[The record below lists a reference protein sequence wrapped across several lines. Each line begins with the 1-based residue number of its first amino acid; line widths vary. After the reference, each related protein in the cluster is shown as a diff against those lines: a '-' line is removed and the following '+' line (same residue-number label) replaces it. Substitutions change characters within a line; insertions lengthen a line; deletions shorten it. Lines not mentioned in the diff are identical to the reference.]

1 MHRMSRVFIGIG
13 SNEGDRL
20 TLISQAVKAL
30 STIQD
35 VRLVRLAT
43 IIETEPVGGPP
54 QPPFLNTV
62 VEVETTRPPQEL
74 LAALQDVERRLG
86 RAPSS
91 VRWAPRPIDLDLLLY
106 DDRIINEPGL
116 TVPHPR
122 MHQRGFVLEPLAQ
135 LAPDL
140 RHPLLNETIAGLAH
154 ALHRPVAQER
164 VPSE

>member
-1 MHRMSRVFIGIG
+1 MSRVFIGIG
-13 SNEGDRL
+13 SNQGARL
-20 TLISQAVKAL
+20 ALISQAVKFLGAVGGVQL
-30 STIQD
+30 T
-35 VRLVRLAT
+35 RLAT

-62 VEVETTRPPQEL
+62 VEVETARAPREL
-74 LAALQDVERRLG
+74 FAALQDIERRLG
-86 RAPSS
+86 RVPSP

-122 MHQRGFVLEPLAQ
+122 MHQRGFVLDPLAQ

-140 RHPLLNETIAGLAH
+140 VHPVLGETIQHLLQSLKRSNLEDADV
-154 ALHRPVAQER
+154 R
-164 VPSE
+164 